1 MMSTITVPSLI
12 PLIGNINIID
22 IRNSMS
28 YNNNHITG
36 AKNIEYTL
44 LVNNPS
50 KYLNKNEKYY
60 FYCTRGMTSNKLCS
74 YLSRLGYNVVNIAGG
89 YESYVLEK

>member
-1 MMSTITVPSLI
+1 MSTITVPSLI

-60 FYCTRGMTSNKLCS
+60 FYR
-74 YLSRLGYNVVNIAGG
+74 YAGSWKE
-89 YESYVLEK
+89 YDWRCYCQNFRI

>member
-50 KYLNKNEKYY
+50 K
-60 FYCTRGMTSNKLCS
+60 
-74 YLSRLGYNVVNIAGG
+74 
-89 YESYVLEK
+89 

>member
-36 AKNIEYTL
+36 AKNIRETVL
-44 LVNNPS
+44 FP
-50 KYLNKNEKYY
+50 
-60 FYCTRGMTSNKLCS
+60 RDRR
-74 YLSRLGYNVVNIAGG
+74 RLTP
-89 YESYVLEK
+89 

>member
-50 KYLNKNEKYY
+50 KYLNQNEKYY
-60 FYCTRGMTSNKLCS
+60 FYCTRGMTSHKLCS

-89 YESYVLEK
+89 YESYVLER

>member
-1 MMSTITVPSLI
+1 MMSTITVTSLI

-36 AKNIEYTL
+36 AKNIEYNL
-44 LVNNPS
+44 LINNPS

-60 FYCTRGMTSNKLCS
+60 FYCTRGMTSHKLCS

>member
-60 FYCTRGMTSNKLCS
+60 FYCTRGMTSHKLCA